1 MIPVWSTAC
10 PDWAERLKKGL
21 SIIPDPIYPD
31 EAAHALAIFKQLR
44 IVDAPGSPTFGESC
58 APWVFDLVAALFG
71 SYDAQTGV
79 RHIKEVFI
87 LIPKKNSKSTLAAGI
102 MMTALLL
109 NWRQAAGYTIL
120 APTVEVAANAFN
132 PARDMVRRDD
142 DLDDLCQVQTH
153 IRTITHR
160 VTDTTLKVVAA
171 DPNTVSGIKSVGT
184 LIDELWLFGKQC
196 KAEDML
202 REAIGGLAS
211 RPEGF
216 VVYTTTQSNEP
227 PAGVFRQKL
236 QYARDV
242 RDGKI
247 HDPHFLPVIFEHPPE
262 MVESGTNL
270 LMENLAMVNPNL
282 GYSVDEAFLYREY
295 RKAREAGEET
305 FRGFMSKHANVEIGL
320 ALRSDRWAGA
330 DFWEEQGRCISLDD
344 ILRRADVVT
353 VGIDGGGLDD
363 LLGMYVI
370 GRDRETREWL
380 GWGHAWAHETAV
392 VRRKSEASR
401 FQDLVACGDMTI
413 VRRVG
418 DDTAEVAEYVR
429 RIHEADVT
437 LKRACSLLT
446 VKSFSE
452 DERVITGIAST
463 PSPDR
468 DGDILEPEG
477 AEFGSAIPF
486 LWQHDHSRPVGQCT
500 VRRVSE
506 GLEITATLVKP
517 VPDMPSQLAA
527 RLDEVWAAIKTGLVR
542 GLSVGFRPHEYTFLD
557 GGGLH
562 FLRWEL
568 MEVSAVTVPAN
579 AECTIRTIKSY
590 DRPFSAASGNRKPV
604 VKIASSAG
612 AAAQSTTVFHKEKTI
627 MNIGEQIKSFEN
639 KRAALAASLEE
650 VMTKAAEEGRTLD
663 VEEEEHY
670 DNTAAEIRQVDAHLK
685 RLRELEAGKAATAQP
700 VKQAGNGNVA
710 AVASAPVIRVEQKLD
725 KGIGFAR
732 FAKSLA
738 AAKGVRSEALEVAR
752 RQYPDDSR
760 LHHVLKSAV
769 GAGTTT
775 DPQWAGSLSE
785 YQEYAQDFID
795 YLRPQT
801 IIGRFGQGGIPAL
814 RQVPFNIRVHAQ
826 VSGGAA
832 GWVGEGKA
840 KPLTKFDFESITF
853 SHAKVSA
860 IAVLTE
866 ELIRFS
872 SPAADAL
879 VRNALAEA
887 VVARLDTD
895 FVDPK
900 KAAVADVSPASIT
913 HDVKGTASTGN
924 PDADA
929 EAAFGQFVAANLQP
943 TGAVWLMSSTNALA
957 LSMRKNALGQKEYPD
972 MTLLGGSFQGLP
984 VIVSQYVGDQL
995 VLVNAPDIYLADDG
1009 GVAVDMSREASL
1021 EMQSEPTGDSTTP
1034 SPVELVSMFQTGS
1047 VAIRAERWIN
1057 WRRRR
1062 TAAVAVITGVNY
1074 GSASGG

>member
-1 MIPVWSTAC
+1 M
-10 PDWAERLKKGL
+10 
-21 SIIPDPIYPD
+21 
-31 EAAHALAIFKQLR
+31 
-44 IVDAPGSPTFGESC
+44 
-58 APWVFDLVAALFG
+58 
-71 SYDAQTGV
+71 
-79 RHIKEVFI
+79 
-87 LIPKKNSKSTLAAGI
+87 
-102 MMTALLL
+102 
-109 NWRQAAGYTIL
+109 
-120 APTVEVAANAFN
+120 
-132 PARDMVRRDD
+132 
-142 DLDDLCQVQTH
+142 
-153 IRTITHR
+153 
-160 VTDTTLKVVAA
+160 
-171 DPNTVSGIKSVGT
+171 
-184 LIDELWLFGKQC
+184 
-196 KAEDML
+196 
-202 REAIGGLAS
+202 
-211 RPEGF
+211 
-216 VVYTTTQSNEP
+216 
-227 PAGVFRQKL
+227 
-236 QYARDV
+236 
-242 RDGKI
+242 
-247 HDPHFLPVIFEHPPE
+247 
-262 MVESGTNL
+262 
-270 LMENLAMVNPNL
+270 
-282 GYSVDEAFLYREY
+282 
-295 RKAREAGEET
+295 
-305 FRGFMSKHANVEIGL
+305 
-320 ALRSDRWAGA
+320 
-330 DFWEEQGRCISLDD
+330 
-344 ILRRADVVT
+344 
-353 VGIDGGGLDD
+353 
-363 LLGMYVI
+363 
-370 GRDRETREWL
+370 
-380 GWGHAWAHETAV
+380 
-392 VRRKSEASR
+392 
-401 FQDLVACGDMTI
+401 
-413 VRRVG
+413 
-418 DDTAEVAEYVR
+418 
-429 RIHEADVT
+429 T

-500 VRRVSE
+500 VRRVRE
-506 GLEITATLVKP
+506 GLEITAMLVKP
-517 VPDMPSQLAA
+517 EPGMPSQMAA

-650 VMTKAAEEGRTLD
+650 VMTKAAEEGRT
-663 VEEEEHY
+663 
-670 DNTAAEIRQVDAHLK
+670 R
-685 RLRELEAGKAATAQP
+685 
-700 VKQAGNGNVA
+700 NVA

-840 KPLTKFDFESITF
+840 RPLTKFDFESITF

-913 HDVKGTASTGN
+913 HDVKGMASTGN

-1021 EMQSEPTGDSTTP
+1021 EMQSEPTSDSSTP